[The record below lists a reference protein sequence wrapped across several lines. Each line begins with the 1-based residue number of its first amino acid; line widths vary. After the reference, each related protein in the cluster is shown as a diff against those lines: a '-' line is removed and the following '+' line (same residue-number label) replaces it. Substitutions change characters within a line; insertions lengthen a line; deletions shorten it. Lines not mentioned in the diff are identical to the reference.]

1 MKDDFNDLRT
11 ELRQWTVSTP
21 LPRDFKAEVWR
32 KAAASSRL
40 SLWRALT
47 DWMEAALHR
56 PIPAGACV
64 ALLAA
69 LGLGM
74 GAWKGDADANQQ
86 RESLMAHY
94 VQTIDP
100 YRGGPR

>member
-1 MKDDFNDLRT
+1 MKDEFGDLRT
-11 ELRQWTVSTP
+11 ELRGWTVSTP
-21 LPRDFKAEVWR
+21 LSRNFKGEVWR
-32 KAAASSRL
+32 KIATSGRA
-40 SLWRALT
+40 SLWGALAE
-47 DWMEAALHR
+47 WMGAALLR

-64 ALLAA
+64 ALLVA

-74 GAWKGDADANQQ
+74 GAWRGDADASHQ

-94 VQTIDP
+94 IESVDP